1 MMRDHPVGQL
11 KESRYTMLIN
21 ESRALFSRDYA
32 EAREKFC
39 RAAAMRG
46 LAIDS
51 YVLSLDGAS
60 GETLATDVV
69 FDGPRD
75 AARLVILISGV
86 HGVEGYCGS
95 AIQTGVLGLGP
106 VTAPDTAVLH
116 IHAVN
121 PYGFSHSRR
130 ATHENIDLN
139 RNFVDFTVPLP
150 VNDRYAEIH
159 DLLLPPEW
167 PPTDEN
173 ESTLD
178 ILRRQW
184 GAHGYQRA
192 VGLGQ
197 YVFEDGIHYGG
208 REPAWSNLTFR
219 QILRKYAQ
227 QCRRI
232 GSIDVHTGL
241 GPYGYGER
249 IFACPD
255 ENQTL
260 ARARR
265 WWGDRVTSVNLG
277 TSTSIPMTGPIQFG
291 QFEECRQSEQTNVCL
306 EFGTHPLSVVLPA
319 MRAEHWLHRHG
330 STDTRQAATIRQA
343 FKDAFYPQADDWQSA
358 VWEQGRDVFL
368 QTVHGLQDDTA
379 GAQTV

>member
-1 MMRDHPVGQL
+1 M
-11 KESRYTMLIN
+11 
-21 ESRALFSRDYA
+21 
-32 EAREKFC
+32 
-39 RAAAMRG
+39 
-46 LAIDS
+46 
-51 YVLSLDGAS
+51 
-60 GETLATDVV
+60 
-69 FDGPRD
+69 
-75 AARLVILISGV
+75 

-95 AIQTGVLGLGP
+95 AIQTGVLDLGP

-139 RNFVDFTVPLP
+139 RNFVDFSAPLP

-184 GAHGYQRA
+184 GARGYQRA

-197 YVFEDGIHYGG
+197 YAFEDGIHYGG
-208 REPAWSNLTFR
+208 REPAWSNFTFR

-241 GPYGYGER
+241 GPYGNGER

-255 ENQTL
+255 EKQTL

-265 WWGDRVTSVNLG
+265 WWGDCVTSVNLG

-343 FKDAFYPQADDWQSA
+343 FKDAFYPQADDWQPPSGNRAATFFCRPCTVCRTTPSGPRPSERPGQNSRPINTETRCALPSSTPPTRGRAPVTQEGSPRPEQLAQLSA
-358 VWEQGRDVFL
+358 EKPWQPR
-368 QTVHGLQDDTA
+368 
-379 GAQTV
+379 

>member
-1 MMRDHPVGQL
+1 MMRGHPDAQL
-11 KESRYTMLIN
+11 KVFHHTMSIH
-21 ESRALFSRDYA
+21 ETRALFSRDYA
-32 EAREKFC
+32 EARENFC
-39 RAAAMRG
+39 HAAALRG
-46 LAIDS
+46 LAVDS
-51 YVLSLDGAS
+51 YVLPLEGAS

-116 IHAVN
+116 IHAIN

-139 RNFVDFTVPLP
+139 RNFVDFSVPLP
-150 VNDRYAEIH
+150 VNERYAEIH
-159 DLLLPPEW
+159 DRLLPPEW

-173 ESTLD
+173 ESALD
-178 ILRRQW
+178 ILRREW
-184 GAHGYQRA
+184 GVRGYQRA
-192 VGLGQ
+192 VSLGQ
-197 YVFEDGIHYGG
+197 YAFEDGIHYGG

-219 QILRKYAQ
+219 QILHKYAQ

-255 ENQTL
+255 EGETL

-265 WWGDRVTSVNLG
+265 WWGDCVTSVNLG
-277 TSTSIPMTGPIQFG
+277 TSTSIPLTGPIQFG
-291 QFEECRQSEQTNVCL
+291 QLEECRQAEQTNVCL
-306 EFGTHPLSVVLPA
+306 EFGTHPPAVVLPA

-330 STDTRQAATIRQA
+330 SEDTRQAATIRQA

-358 VWEQGRDVFL
+358 IWQQGRDVFL
-368 QTVHGLQDDTA
+368 QTVYGLQDDTDQA
-379 GAQTV
+379 